1 MVQVI
6 TREWEIAKT
15 YIFDIMPRDGMI
27 QLDWNDFQMLAKHHR
42 PLAAVRV
49 EDNISVKQLA
59 ELATKEILKYTSGKL
74 SCFIMNI
81 YHKEGEE
88 IMMDE
93 IMELAE
99 QMKVTVEDNM
109 QIKWGVSHKDNMVFN
124 RGICIYAFE

>member
-1 MVQVI
+1 
-6 TREWEIAKT
+6 
-15 YIFDIMPRDGMI
+15 
-27 QLDWNDFQMLAKHHR
+27 
-42 PLAAVRV
+42 
-49 EDNISVKQLA
+49 
-59 ELATKEILKYTSGKL
+59 
-74 SCFIMNI
+74 MNI